1 MIFQCFDWWCQ
12 KSSKATKKLDA
23 VLTALP
29 VFSSWQMKCLG
40 QRSNGPTV
48 SSDHKIFYHLVSKS
62 STWFTVN
69 TSPSR
74 LMFFLHL
81 WLFLCHFGKTW
92 GQQLLYSQGVPP
104 QPCSSFIHLQ
114 KKKKSSCSWQT
125 CSCVICLRG
134 VFSILDRSLFPSS
147 DLFRSVFFWRGYLSS
162 WWKLFIIIWSV
173 HRFVLDWKIWINGL
187 PCSPQSPPND
197 CGDPLTFYLEL
208 PRGWWLWFRVKCF

>member
-114 KKKKSSCSWQT
+114 KKKKKFLFLTNLQLCYMFT
-125 CSCVICLRG
+125 RG
-134 VFSILDRSLFPSS
+134 FQYLGQVLVSFLWFVQVSLLLEGIFVFMMETFYY
-147 DLFRSVFFWRGYLSS
+147 YL
-162 WWKLFIIIWSV
+162 V
-173 HRFVLDWKIWINGL
+173 
-187 PCSPQSPPND
+187 SPPFCSRLKN
-197 CGDPLTFYLEL
+197 LNK
-208 PRGWWLWFRVKCF
+208 WLAMQSTESP

>member
-104 QPCSSFIHLQ
+104 QPCSSFIPVPFVPVLDKLAAVLYVYEGFSVSWTGPCFLPLICSGQ
-114 KKKKSSCSWQT
+114 SSFGGD
-125 CSCVICLRG
+125 ICLHDG
-134 VFSILDRSLFPSS
+134 NFLLLFGQSTV
-147 DLFRSVFFWRGYLSS
+147 LF
-162 WWKLFIIIWSV
+162 
-173 HRFVLDWKIWINGL
+173 
-187 PCSPQSPPND
+187 
-197 CGDPLTFYLEL
+197 
-208 PRGWWLWFRVKCF
+208 